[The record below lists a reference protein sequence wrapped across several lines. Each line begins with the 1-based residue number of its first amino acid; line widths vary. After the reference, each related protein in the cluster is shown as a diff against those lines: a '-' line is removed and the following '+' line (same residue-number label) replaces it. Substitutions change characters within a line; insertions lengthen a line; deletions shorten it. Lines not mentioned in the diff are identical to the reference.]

1 MPFFFNNN
9 IQYIQYD
16 FEMYK
21 VVLVYYIYDIA
32 ISISTCFSVTFSVLI
47 QGKKTS
53 ALGLLYF
60 AVLFFA
66 LHLFEF

>member
-1 MPFFFNNN
+1 
-9 IQYIQYD
+9 
-16 FEMYK
+16 MYK